1 MKKIGFAFL
10 FFLFMSHTVYA
21 EFDIQK
27 AIDAASPGEVIHIP
41 TGRYQGN
48 FIVTKPLTLL
58 GEDGT
63 EFISKNNEPTLR
75 IENTATISISNIKFS
90 GKSKAIVASNVDG
103 LELNNIHIKDT
114 HTGVH
119 IQRSTNVHIHD
130 IHVTG
135 SEGHYAKKGNGIAIY
150 KSEDILIENNHIEQ
164 MQDGIYL
171 EEVKSI
177 VVQHNNVTRSR
188 YATHFMYTSDAKA
201 FFNNYLSNV
210 TGFMVMM
217 TTDIFLE
224 NNTVE
229 NHSNY
234 NGYGMLL
241 YDVQRA
247 SIAKNIIKNNRTGL
261 ALQKSSMIQIDTNDF
276 QMNQTAVEGTKV
288 SDNTKA
294 SHNSFTG
301 NILTARSDQ
310 FGFQLNGNYYDDY
323 TGIDIEGNGYGDVP
337 YVAMSSFGQWMVR
350 QPVYQYFVASPSVV
364 LLTSLDQQIN
374 KMESRVLVDH
384 TPRLAINHEIEHNK
398 LDAVQTFLGLLLL
411 VGSLWL
417 WKRGITE

>member
-1 MKKIGFAFL
+1 
-10 FFLFMSHTVYA
+10 MSHTVYA
-21 EFDIQK
+21 EFDIQE
-27 AIDAASPGEVIHIP
+27 AINAASPGEVIHIP
-41 TGRYQGN
+41 AGRYQGN

-63 EFISKNNEPTLR
+63 EVISKNNEPTLR
-75 IENTATISISNIKFS
+75 IENTATISIGNLKLS

-103 LELNNIHIKDT
+103 LELSNMQIKDA
-114 HTGVH
+114 HMGVH
-119 IQRSTNVHIHD
+119 IQRSNNIHIHD

-135 SEGHYAKKGNGIAIY
+135 SEGHYAEKGNGIAIY

-164 MQDGIYL
+164 MQDGIYV
-171 EEVKSI
+171 EEVNSI

-229 NHSNY
+229 NHSDY

-261 ALQKSSMIQIDTNDF
+261 ALQKSSMIQINTNDF

-310 FGFQLNGNYYDDY
+310 LGFQLNSNYYDDY

-384 TPRLAINHEIEHNK
+384 TPILAINHEIVNNK
-398 LDAVQTFLGLLLL
+398 LDVVQTLAGLLLI
-411 VGSLWL
+411 VSSLWL

>member
-1 MKKIGFAFL
+1 
-10 FFLFMSHTVYA
+10 MSHTVYA
-21 EFDIQK
+21 EFDIQE
-27 AIDAASPGEVIHIP
+27 AIDAASPCEVIHIP
-41 TGRYQGN
+41 AGQYQGN

-63 EFISKNNEPTLR
+63 EFISKSNEPTLR
-75 IENTATISISNIKFS
+75 IANTATISIRNLKLS

-103 LELNNIHIKDT
+103 LELSNIHIKDAF
-114 HTGVH
+114 TGVY
-119 IQRSTNVHIHD
+119 IQRSNNIHIHD

-135 SEGHYAKKGNGIAIY
+135 SEGHYAEKGNGIAVY

-164 MQDGIYL
+164 MQDGIYV

-177 VVQHNNVTRSR
+177 VVQHNNVTQSR

-229 NHSNY
+229 NHFNY

-247 SIAKNIIKNNRTGL
+247 SIANNIIKNNRTGL

-301 NILTARSDQ
+301 NILTARSDRL
-310 FGFQLNGNYYDDY
+310 GFQLDSNYYDDY
-323 TGIDIEGNGYGDVP
+323 TGIDMKGNGYGDVP

-374 KMESRVLVDH
+374 KTESRVLVDH

-398 LDAVQTFLGLLLL
+398 LDVVQAIAGLLLL
-411 VGSLWL
+411 VSSLWL

>member
-1 MKKIGFAFL
+1 
-10 FFLFMSHTVYA
+10 MSHTVYA
-21 EFDIQK
+21 EFDIQE
-27 AIDAASPGEVIHIP
+27 AINAASPGEVIHIP
-41 TGRYQGN
+41 AGRYQGN

-63 EFISKNNEPTLR
+63 EVISKNNEPTLR
-75 IENTATISISNIKFS
+75 IENTATISIGNLKLS

-103 LELNNIHIKDT
+103 LELSNMQIKDA

-119 IQRSTNVHIHD
+119 IQRSNNIHIHD

-135 SEGHYAKKGNGIAIY
+135 SEGHYAEKGNGIAIY
-150 KSEDILIENNHIEQ
+150 KSEDILIENNLIEQ
-164 MQDGIYL
+164 MQDGIYV
-171 EEVKSI
+171 EEVNSI

-229 NHSNY
+229 NHSDY

-310 FGFQLNGNYYDDY
+310 LGFQLNSNYYDDY

-384 TPRLAINHEIEHNK
+384 TPILAINHEIVNNK
-398 LDAVQTFLGLLLL
+398 LDVVQTLAGLLLI
-411 VGSLWL
+411 VSSLWL
-417 WKRGITE
+417 WKRGVTE

>member
-1 MKKIGFAFL
+1 MKKIGFALL
-10 FFLFMSHTVYA
+10 FFLFMSDIVYA
-21 EFDIQK
+21 EFDIQE
-27 AIDAASPGEVIHIP
+27 AIDTASPGEVIHIP
-41 TGRYQGN
+41 AGRYQGN
-48 FIVTKPLTLL
+48 FVVTKPLTLL
-58 GEDGT
+58 GEEGT
-63 EFISKNNEPTLR
+63 EFVSKNNEPALR
-75 IENTATISISNIKFS
+75 IESTTTISISNVELS

-103 LELNNIHIKDT
+103 LELSNIHIKDAY
-114 HTGVH
+114 TGVH
-119 IQRSTNVHIHD
+119 IQRSKNIHIHD
-130 IHVTG
+130 IQVTG
-135 SEGHYAKKGNGIAIY
+135 SEGHYAEKGNGIAIY

-164 MQDGIYL
+164 MQDGIYV
-171 EEVKSI
+171 EEVNSI
-177 VVQHNNVTRSR
+177 VVQHNNVTQSR
-188 YATHFMYTSDAKA
+188 YATHFMYTRDAKA

-217 TTDIFLE
+217 TTGILLE

-229 NHSNY
+229 NHSDY

-247 SIAKNIIKNNRTGL
+247 SIAKNVIKNNRTGV
-261 ALQKSSMIQIDTNDF
+261 ALQKSSMIQIDTNNF

-288 SDNTKA
+288 SNNTTA
-294 SHNSFTG
+294 SNNSFTG

-310 FGFQLNGNYYDDY
+310 LGFQLHSNYYDDY
-323 TGIDIEGNGYGDVP
+323 TGVDIEGDGYGDVP

-364 LLTSLDQQIN
+364 LLTTLDQQIN
-374 KMESRVLVDH
+374 KTESKVLVDH
-384 TPRLAINHEIEHNK
+384 TPRLATKHEIVNNK
-398 LDAVQTFLGLLLL
+398 LNVIQTLAGLLLL

>member
-1 MKKIGFAFL
+1 MKKIGLALL
-10 FFLFMSHTVYA
+10 FFLFMSPLVYA
-21 EFDIQK
+21 EFDIQE

-41 TGRYQGN
+41 AGHYQGN
-48 FIVTKPLTLL
+48 FVVTKPLTLL
-58 GEDGT
+58 GEEGT
-63 EFISKNNEPTLR
+63 EFISKNNDPALR
-75 IENTATISISNIKFS
+75 IENTVTISISNVELS

-103 LELNNIHIKDT
+103 LELSNIYIKDAY
-114 HTGVH
+114 TGVH
-119 IQRSTNVHIHD
+119 IQRSKNIHIHD
-130 IHVTG
+130 IQVTG
-135 SEGHYAKKGNGIAIY
+135 SEGHYAEKGNGIAIY
-150 KSEDILIENNHIEQ
+150 KSEDILIENNLIEQ
-164 MQDGIYL
+164 MQDGIYV
-171 EEVKSI
+171 EEVNSI
-177 VVQHNNVTRSR
+177 VVQHNNVTQSR
-188 YATHFMYTSDAKA
+188 YATHFMYTRDAKA

-217 TTDIFLE
+217 TTGILLE

-229 NHSNY
+229 NHSDY

-261 ALQKSSMIQIDTNDF
+261 ALQKSSMIQIDTNNF

-288 SDNTKA
+288 SNNTKA
-294 SHNSFTG
+294 SNNSFTG

-310 FGFQLNGNYYDDY
+310 LGFQLQSNYYDDY
-323 TGIDIEGNGYGDVP
+323 TGIDIEGNGYGDIP

-364 LLTSLDQQIN
+364 LLTTLDQQIN
-374 KMESRVLVDH
+374 KTESRVLVDH
-384 TPRLAINHEIEHNK
+384 TPRLVTKHEIENNK
-398 LDAVQTFLGLLLL
+398 LNVIQTLAGLLLL

-417 WKRGITE
+417 WKRGITK

>member
-1 MKKIGFAFL
+1 
-10 FFLFMSHTVYA
+10 MSHTVYA
-21 EFDIQK
+21 EFDIQE
-27 AIDAASPGEVIHIP
+27 AINAASPGEVIHIP
-41 TGRYQGN
+41 AGRYQGN

-63 EFISKNNEPTLR
+63 EVISKNNEPTLR
-75 IENTATISISNIKFS
+75 IENTATISIGNLKLS

-103 LELNNIHIKDT
+103 LELSNMQIKDA
-114 HTGVH
+114 HMGVH
-119 IQRSTNVHIHD
+119 IQRSNNIHIHD

-135 SEGHYAKKGNGIAIY
+135 SEGHYAEKGNGIAIY

-164 MQDGIYL
+164 MQDGIYV
-171 EEVKSI
+171 EEVNSI

-229 NHSNY
+229 NHSDY

-310 FGFQLNGNYYDDY
+310 LGFQLNSNYYDDY

-384 TPRLAINHEIEHNK
+384 TPILAINHEIVNNK
-398 LDAVQTFLGLLLL
+398 LDVVQTLAGLLLI
-411 VGSLWL
+411 VSSLWL